1 MILVKFGRGE
11 CNSCIYYFNN
21 FTKIFIYYFI
31 SYICLGL
38 FLVILPLPVCVGELC
53 VCVCGG
59 GLRWGGFSLRLR
71 VSVKDCWN
79 MSAGRVCG
87 SRSHAKSRKTLF
99 HELILN
105 MVSVV
110 HVGMLLGVFFSG

>member
-38 FLVILPLPVCVGELC
+38 FLVILPLPVGVGELC

-59 GLRWGGFSLRLR
+59 GSDGEVSVCACVFQSKTAGTCLQVGCVEAALMLR
-71 VSVKDCWN
+71 VDK
-79 MSAGRVCG
+79 
-87 SRSHAKSRKTLF
+87 H
-99 HELILN
+99 
-105 MVSVV
+105 
-110 HVGMLLGVFFSG
+110 